1 MARANGARVRHVKDA
16 PAPSGLNTHWR
27 CNFTAPQANRK
38 LRVMRWRLPPPIWIS
53 GHSRKTLLARVLHVG
68 AVAWRLAKWSIVGG
82 AILALLERVT
92 RDADTAWIA
101 APCLAAGV
109 LLTFL
114 WERYGL
120 AQSALATGRVTRWIA
135 TIAIAV
141 LGGAGTWLAAH
152 AIAAVLRS
160 L

>member
-1 MARANGARVRHVKDA
+1 MSRAKAARVRQVKDG
-16 PAPSGLNTHWR
+16 PAPPRLNRHWR

-38 LRVMRWRLPPPIWIS
+38 FRVMRWRLPPPIWMS
-53 GHSRKTLLARVLHVG
+53 GHSRKSLLGRLLHVG

-82 AILALLERVT
+82 AILAALERLT
-92 RDADTAWIA
+92 RDSDSAWIA
-101 APCLAAGV
+101 APWLAAGA
-109 LLTFL
+109 LLMFL

-120 AQSALATGRVTRWIA
+120 AQSALATGRFTRWVA
-135 TIAIAV
+135 TVAIAV

-152 AIAAVLRS
+152 AIAAIVRS